1 MQIQGSRNIT
11 GQVYF
16 WLEIC
21 YGWYT
26 ECPEHICLE
35 MNGPLEC
42 VLRPLYLYRYVIA
55 VLCLKGNLY
64 IFVLD

>member
-1 MQIQGSRNIT
+1 MEIWTKSHKSIMQIQGSRNIT

-16 WLEIC
+16 LLEIC

-42 VLRPLYLYRYVIA
+42 VLRPHYLYMLSLSYV
-55 VLCLKGNLY
+55 
-64 IFVLD
+64 